1 MHLHLSSDGDLDL
14 DTGLDVDDD
23 LLDDFGGGVQVD
35 QTLVDAHLVH
45 VPGLGTLTAGG
56 LTGRDLEG
64 LGWQAHGALDAELL
78 RLGALQELRTHLLER
93 LHLARGERD
102 ADFVDFLDKSEERGL
117 VSICPP
123 VVRAFMRSSRTG

>member
-1 MHLHLSSDGDLDL
+1 MLPNNKV
-14 DTGLDVDDD
+14 DVYARINSEVSD
-23 LLDDFGGGVQVD
+23 LLDDARRAVD
-35 QTLVDAHLVH
+35 IDDSLVNAHFES